1 MIVHVGL
8 RFVKKA
14 KIFGTL
20 FVLISVTFG
29 ALNTHYLKSIL
40 PKIALDSID
49 VSLRYMMYHGLGL
62 LIISIL
68 PIKEKRYIIN
78 LFIIGTLL
86 FSLRKNINSIIKLLI
101 ILILVTFTLNL
112 ILPIATF
119 FENINVDLMYALPD
133 QSIQDAMD
141 DIETVFYFPIKHLSW
156 YRLLRFQKQL

>member
-1 MIVHVGL
+1 M
-8 RFVKKA
+8 KKA

-78 LFIIGTLL
+78 LFIVGTLL
-86 FSLRKNINSIIKLLI
+86 FSLS
-101 ILILVTFTLNL
+101 ILILSF
-112 ILPIATF
+112 
-119 FENINVDLMYALPD
+119 
-133 QSIQDAMD
+133 QSISKSNLGWLGPLTPMGG
-141 DIETVFYFPIKHLSW
+141 I
-156 YRLLRFQKQL
+156 LLIGGWIILLYSFIREK

>member
-1 MIVHVGL
+1 MIQIKLPQLILGEFFWPQICEK
-8 RFVKKA
+8 R

-20 FVLISVTFG
+20 SVLISVTFG

-78 LFIIGTLL
+78 LFIVGTLL
-86 FSLRKNINSIIKLLI
+86 FSLS
-101 ILILVTFTLNL
+101 ILILSF
-112 ILPIATF
+112 
-119 FENINVDLMYALPD
+119 
-133 QSIQDAMD
+133 QSISKSNLGWLGPLTPMGG
-141 DIETVFYFPIKHLSW
+141 I
-156 YRLLRFQKQL
+156 LLIGGWIILLYSFIREK

>member
-1 MIVHVGL
+1 M
-8 RFVKKA
+8 KKA

-40 PKIALDSID
+40 PKIAIDSID

-78 LFIIGTLL
+78 LFIVGTLL
-86 FSLRKNINSIIKLLI
+86 FSLS
-101 ILILVTFTLNL
+101 ILILSF
-112 ILPIATF
+112 
-119 FENINVDLMYALPD
+119 
-133 QSIQDAMD
+133 QSISKSNLGWLGPL
-141 DIETVFYFPIKHLSW
+141 TPIGG
-156 YRLLRFQKQL
+156 LLLIGGWIILLYSFIREK

>member
-1 MIVHVGL
+1 M
-8 RFVKKA
+8 KKA

-20 FVLISVTFG
+20 FVIISVTFG

-78 LFIIGTLL
+78 LFIVGTLL
-86 FSLRKNINSIIKLLI
+86 FSLS
-101 ILILVTFTLNL
+101 ILILSF
-112 ILPIATF
+112 
-119 FENINVDLMYALPD
+119 
-133 QSIQDAMD
+133 QSISKSNLGWLGPLTPMGG
-141 DIETVFYFPIKHLSW
+141 I
-156 YRLLRFQKQL
+156 LLICGWIILLYSFIREK

>member
-1 MIVHVGL
+1 
-8 RFVKKA
+8 VKKA

-68 PIKEKRYIIN
+68 PIKKKRYIFN
-78 LFIIGTLL
+78 LFIVGTLL
-86 FSLRKNINSIIKLLI
+86 FSLS
-101 ILILVTFTLNL
+101 ILILSF
-112 ILPIATF
+112 
-119 FENINVDLMYALPD
+119 
-133 QSIQDAMD
+133 QSISKSNLGWLGPLTPMGG
-141 DIETVFYFPIKHLSW
+141 I
-156 YRLLRFQKQL
+156 LLIGGWIILLYSFIREK